1 MKERGGNGGADS
13 NIGTKVEGA
22 KMQKGRNASDF
33 GDGDRHIST
42 SMKCPGDGRR
52 WQQCGGLKYV
62 FLFSFPSF
70 FSYFFFFY
78 FFPSFIWHFFFFYFF
93 PSFIWHFFFFYFFPS
108 FIWLFLP
115 SFFFSFSLLS
125 SIYLFIFDFS
135 SFLFSF
141 CSFFFFY
148 SFIFLS
154 FLLARWRPLLL

>member
-1 MKERGGNGGADS
+1 VKERGGNGGADS
-13 NIGTKVEGA
+13 NIDTKVEGA
-22 KMQKGRNASDF
+22 KMQKGRNVSGF
-33 GDGDRHIST
+33 GDGDRHTST

-78 FFPSFIWHFFFFYFF
+78 FFPSFIW
-93 PSFIWHFFFFYFFPS
+93 
-108 FIWLFLP
+108 LFLP
-115 SFFFSFSLLS
+115 FSFSFFLFFSFSLLS